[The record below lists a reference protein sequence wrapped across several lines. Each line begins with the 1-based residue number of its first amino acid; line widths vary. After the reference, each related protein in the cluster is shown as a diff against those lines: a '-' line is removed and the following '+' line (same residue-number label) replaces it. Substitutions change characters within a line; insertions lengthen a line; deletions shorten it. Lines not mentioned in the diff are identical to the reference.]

1 MKIKPILFSKPMV
14 ESILEI
20 RKTQTRR
27 TQGLKLINED
37 PELWDFDIRI
47 GDQFI
52 FKNKY
57 DQNNQC
63 FLTPKFLESD
73 ILWVRETWRVIG
85 WSDNLDEMLVEYK
98 DGETSWCPVYDPDED
113 STWLCNYVENLAAKG
128 CLNIDDKTE
137 RYVTIKKLPWK
148 PSIFM
153 PKQACR
159 IFLEVTYVRV
169 ERLRDIS
176 EEDANSEGIYAKPGS
191 VSGAVWYE
199 KFIKAREA
207 RIEGLFTESAKECF
221 QTLWQSINGKESWE
235 ANPFVFVYNFK
246 QVERPTNFLL

>member
-176 EEDANSEGIYAKPGS
+176 EKDAKSEGVAACPFAPGYKHYTEPS
-191 VSGAVWYE
+191 
-199 KFIKAREA
+199 KFLPYKDKD
-207 RIEGLFTESAKECF
+207 SASTSF
-221 QTLWQSINGKESWE
+221 FSLWMSINGAASLD